1 MTVRRGISILTVL
14 RDGASFLGGW
24 AIIFKQAGIFFE
36 PPPHPNE
43 ILIGIA
49 ALIIGVPGV
58 AHILTARFGGQPTAL
73 PPSAPRAPESSS
85 SSPGA

>member
-1 MTVRRGISILTVL
+1 VTVRRTTAAFTVL
-14 RDGASFLGGW
+14 RDTASFLGGW
-24 AIIFKQAGIFFE
+24 AIIFKQAGIFFV

-43 ILIGIA
+43 VLIGIA

-58 AHILTARFGGQPTAL
+58 AHVLTARFGGQPTGP
-73 PPSAPRAPESSS
+73 PPSPPPEPVSSP